1 MGEGRGGEKLLTA
14 THLTRPT
21 DTKQD
26 DGKDGADVAGWAPS
40 SLHSLALTAAQLSL
54 THPNVF
60 RALSGA
66 AGEGSRPALR
76 GSGDPGQ
83 VGASRER
90 GPKRPLP
97 TPETPR
103 LEPGC

>member
-1 MGEGRGGEKLLTA
+1 MF
-14 THLTRPT
+14 
-21 DTKQD
+21 
-26 DGKDGADVAGWAPS
+26 GAGF
-40 SLHSLALTAAQLSL
+40 LHPFIRSLALTTAQPSL
-54 THPNVF
+54 THPSVF

-83 VGASRER
+83 VGAGRER
-90 GPKRPLP
+90 GPERRLP